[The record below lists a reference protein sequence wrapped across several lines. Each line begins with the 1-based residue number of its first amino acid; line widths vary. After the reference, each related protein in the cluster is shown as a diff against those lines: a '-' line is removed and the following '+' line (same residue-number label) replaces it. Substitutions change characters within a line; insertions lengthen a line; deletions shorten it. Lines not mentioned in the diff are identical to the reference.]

1 MFLMWY
7 YLIAK
12 GGVRMTDTLELEMAM
27 KKKGYT
33 KKYVASKLG
42 LTQQGFLLKLN
53 NKTEFKA
60 SEISK
65 LCKLLDVNAC
75 IFIGK

>member
-1 MFLMWY
+1 
-7 YLIAK
+7 
-12 GGVRMTDTLELEMAM
+12 MTNTLELEMAIR
-27 KKKGYT
+27 KKGFT
-33 KKYVASKLG
+33 KKYVASELG

-65 LCKLLDVNAC
+65 LCKLLDIDAYV
-75 IFIGK
+75 FIEK